1 MRLTLNA
8 IIATWLIAEGRINED
23 RVELC
28 GKLTA
33 GPYLRPTP
41 CVDNVNFFICCW
53 ESMGVLSPDL
63 HLLEHW
69 DPCKAEIKVQNNILK
84 FNLR

>member
-8 IIATWLIAEGRINED
+8 IMAIWFIAEGHIDED
-23 RVELC
+23 RIEPR

-33 GPYLRPTP
+33 GPCLRPTP
-41 CVDNVNFFICCW
+41 CVDNVDFFICCW

-63 HLLEHW
+63 HLLEHR
-69 DPCKAEIKVQNNILK
+69 DPCEAEIKARNHILK
-84 FNLR
+84 FKLR